1 MTTFEMSEAV
11 QNSLSETLMESNQ
24 NLDINN
30 NSKQVINLNGSYMFQ
45 DEESM
50 DTLLNRMGLA
60 IQRKGGT

>member
-30 NSKQVINLNGSYMFQ
+30 NSRQVINLNGSYMFQ